1 WLAGQTAALSPEE
14 VGLLLS
20 QFQPATHFQGT
31 STSDCTNVYLTA
43 RAAGGPEIANLRT
56 LFKCY
61 GGPPLALPAS
71 LALRTPPP
79 PPTPARP
86 AVPTRNDP
94 PAPPPPPDPR
104 NSVNPHI
111 VIGAGTI
118 AALGGVI
125 SAIMSGVQTIEPD
138 QAQDAAVQC
147 VWLVQYAIDHEAFAA
162 S

>member
-1 WLAGQTAALSPEE
+1 
-14 VGLLLS
+14 
-20 QFQPATHFQGT
+20 
-31 STSDCTNVYLTA
+31 
-43 RAAGGPEIANLRT
+43 
-56 LFKCY
+56 
-61 GGPPLALPAS
+61 AS
-71 LALRTPPP
+71 LALRTSPP
-79 PPTPARP
+79 P

-147 VWLVQYAIDHEAFAA
+147 VRLVQYAIDHEAFAA
-162 S
+162 SQFTQHPCVGMPVFFPGSTPYSRTQNPPITSPTTFHDWNAILGHPAWLKLNWVTHDDRIDSGLVEKWYNGDPDCT